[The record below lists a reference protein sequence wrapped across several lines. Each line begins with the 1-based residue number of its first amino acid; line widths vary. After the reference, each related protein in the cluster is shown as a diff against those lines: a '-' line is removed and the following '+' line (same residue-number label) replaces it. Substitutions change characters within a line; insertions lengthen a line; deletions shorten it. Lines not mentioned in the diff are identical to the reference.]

1 MTARDQA
8 LATYAQ
14 IGAVD
19 PTLADYF
26 PKWLDTMTDD
36 VILEGSMFDGAIQ
49 GRDAV
54 RNVVITI
61 RACYERQQHK
71 FAGETPAGF
80 VENYVAVVRG
90 MPIGCVL
97 LAIRNAAGKTER
109 VVASYRP
116 RSALELLSRI
126 LREKFA
132 GLPYADQF
140 APTADK

>member
-14 IGAVD
+14 FGAVD
-19 PTLADYF
+19 PALAGYS
-26 PKWLDTMTDD
+26 PKWLNTMTDD
-36 VILEGSMFDGAIQ
+36 VILEGSMFDGVIQ

-80 VENYVAVVRG
+80 VENYAAVVRG
-90 MPIGCVL
+90 EPIGCVL
-97 LAIRNAAGKTER
+97 LAFRNAEGKTDR

-116 RSALELLSRI
+116 RSALELLSGI

-132 GLPYADQF
+132 GQPYADQF
-140 APTADK
+140 GPGADE